1 MRSLAH
7 AFSLSLFVALGLVSV
22 GCGSASF
29 VRRGAY
35 SGELELSGTHVAA
48 HHSAESAM
56 LEHCQ
61 GRVQIVDSTAGAQ
74 FAIRDAATQSG
85 PENAHVEGERVHY
98 VCVTRL
104 PRN

>member
-1 MRSLAH
+1 MRTFSSLA
-7 AFSLSLFVALGLVSV
+7 LPLALGLMSV

-35 SGELELSGTHVAA
+35 SGELALRGAA
-48 HHSAESAM
+48 IPARHSAESAM

-61 GRVQIVDSTAGAQ
+61 GRVEIVDATTGAQ
-74 FAIRDAATQSG
+74 LAVRDAAAASK
-85 PENAHVEGERVHY
+85 PDNALTEGERVHY
-98 VCVTRL
+98 LCVTRM